1 MEILI
6 KVLQFLLSLSLLIVL
21 HELGHFFFAKLFKTR
36 VEKFYLFFDAWF
48 SIFKFKKGE
57 TEYGIGWIPLGGYVK
72 ISGMID
78 ESMDLEQMKQPPQPY
93 EFRSK
98 PAWQRLLIMLGGVT
112 VNFIFALAIY
122 VVMLYAWGEK
132 YLPTKNATYG
142 IAVDSMAYNAG
153 LRSGD
158 RILSVDNKEVEN
170 FQQIIPQLVINN
182 AKTVQVLRGNQK
194 IEIMIPETFIHSLIG
209 QKKGEEKELF
219 TVRVPLLVAK
229 VIKGS
234 EAEKAGL
241 KKGDKLLAINGQKAQ
256 YFDEFRSQLLSHKND
271 SLHITLDRDGKSVA
285 ISAFVPSV
293 GLLGFAQDFDI
304 SKFFELKV
312 IKYGFFES
320 IPAGISKGFS
330 TLGNYIKTFKLVF
343 SSKVK
348 GYESLG
354 GFMSIGNIFPGTWDW
369 SAFWGLT
376 AFLSIILAFMNVL
389 PIPALDGGHVLF
401 VLYEMV
407 TGRKPSDKFLEYAQ
421 ITGFVLLIALLL
433 YANLNDVYRFFIK
446 H

>member
-6 KVLQFLLSLSLLIVL
+6 KILQFLLSLSLLIVL
-21 HELGHFFFAKLFKTR
+21 HECGHFFFAKLFKTR

-48 SIFKFKKGE
+48 SIFKYKKGE

-98 PAWQRLLIMLGGVT
+98 PAWQRLLIMLGGVS
-112 VNFIFALAIY
+112 VNFIFALVIY
-122 VVMLYAWGEK
+122 VALFYTWGEQ

-142 IAVDSMAYNAG
+142 IAVDSLAYDAG
-153 LRSGD
+153 FRSGD
-158 RILSVDNKEVEN
+158 KILSVDNKEVEN
-170 FQQIIPQLVINN
+170 FHQIIPEIIINN
-182 AKTVQVLRGNQK
+182 AKTVQVLRDSQK
-194 IEIMIPETFIHSLIG
+194 LNIAIPEYLIHSLIK

-219 TVRVPLLVAK
+219 TVRAPFLVAK
-229 VIKGS
+229 VVKGS
-234 EAEKAGL
+234 AAEKCGL
-241 KKGDKLLAINGQKAQ
+241 KEGDRLLAISGKKARF
-256 YFDEFRSQLLSHKND
+256 FDEYKNEVLRHKND
-271 SLHITLDRDGKSVA
+271 SLHFIIDRSGKAVEL
-285 ISAFVPSV
+285 SALVPET
-293 GLLGFAQDFDI
+293 GILGIQGSDI
-304 SKFFELKV
+304 SKFFKLKV

-330 TLGNYIKTFKLVF
+330 TLTNYIKTFKLVF

-348 GYESLG
+348 GYESMG
-354 GFMSIGNIFPGTWDW
+354 GFMSIGSIFPGTWDW
-369 SAFWGLT
+369 SAFWNLT

-401 VLYEMV
+401 VLYEIV

-421 ITGFVLLIALLL
+421 ITGFVIIIALLL
-433 YANLNDVYRFFIK
+433 YANLNDVYRFFIR